1 MLFSLDHSFYRRIV
15 CADVDGH
22 MTSDDDLD
30 EYVQLKGIHC
40 ILSVH
45 FGGVRLSVSK
55 PVCSVTSLDVEI
67 ALMVV
72 Q

>member
-1 MLFSLDHSFYRRIV
+1 
-15 CADVDGH
+15 
-22 MTSDDDLD
+22 MTRDDDLD
-30 EYVQLKGIHC
+30 EYVQLTGIHC

-55 PVCSVTSLDVEI
+55 PICSVTSLDVEI
-67 ALMVV
+67 TLMVV